1 MGQQM
6 SIKAGRGGGTL
17 KPSERMHLPRT
28 EKRNLG
34 PREFYTVSQLADL
47 LQLNEMTIYR
57 MVKRGVLPCY
67 EIGRAKRFK
76 RSDVD
81 EFLESCRP
89 RKMAG
94 KTRARS
100 R

>member
-1 MGQQM
+1 M
-6 SIKAGRGGGTL
+6 SIKAGRGGGKL
-17 KPSERMHLPRT
+17 KPSERTRLPRT
-28 EKRNLG
+28 EKKNQG

-67 EIGRAKRFK
+67 EIGRAKRFR

-81 EFLESCRP
+81 EFLESCGPKRR
-89 RKMAG
+89 RKAAG
-94 KTRARS
+94 KTRVRS

>member
-1 MGQQM
+1 M
-6 SIKAGRGGGTL
+6 KL
-17 KPSERMHLPRT
+17 SERTNLPRT
-28 EKRNLG
+28 EKRNQG

-57 MVKRGVLPCY
+57 MVKRGELPCY

-81 EFLESCRP
+81 EFLERCRP
-89 RKMAG
+89 KRPRTTAM
-94 KTRARS
+94 KTRSRS